1 MSRPETKGKSVAG
14 QFARQVAGQTVEQTV
29 ICDLCPRECHIANGK
44 NGYCFVR
51 QNHDG
56 TLIAAAYGRS
66 TGFCIDPVEK
76 KPLYHFLPGTP
87 TLSFGTVGCN
97 LGCLHCQNWQT
108 SHCRSLVPLTEHAMP
123 ETIAD
128 AARQLECPSVSFTYN
143 EPVVWAEYA
152 VDTAK
157 ACRERGV
164 KTVVVSAGYIMPE
177 PRKWFFEQI
186 DAANIDLKAFSERF
200 YQEISGVSLQPVLDT
215 LRYVARETDVWL
227 EVTTLLIPGK
237 NDDPEELRRMCD
249 WFVHEL
255 GEHVPLHFSAFHPA
269 HKLQEIMPTSPDS
282 LFLVREFARK
292 AGIRHVYPGNV
303 SFVREQS
310 TFCPQC
316 GQCVLE
322 RNDLGTFARQ
332 ITLPE
337 NTDQSTAARS
347 TANGVTASTAKAN
360 CRNCGTLIPGVFQ
373 PVVGNWGNRRQGV
386 RFS

>member
-1 MSRPETKGKSVAG
+1 MDFGLMQKIAQWWHKSDIGKETADNP
-14 QFARQVAGQTVEQTV
+14 VEQTV
-29 ICDLCPRECHIANGK
+29 VCDLCPRECHIADGK

-51 QNHDG
+51 QNHVG
-56 TLIAAAYGRS
+56 TLIAAAWGRS
-66 TGFCIDPVEK
+66 TGFCIDPIEK

-108 SHCRSLVPLTEHAMP
+108 SHCRSLAPLTEYVVP
-123 ETIAD
+123 EMIAD
-128 AARQLECPSVSFTYN
+128 AAKQLGCPSVSLTYN

-164 KTVVVSAGYIMPE
+164 KTVAVSAGYIMPE

-200 YQEISGVSLQPVLDT
+200 YRDISGATLPPVLDT
-215 LRYVARETDVWL
+215 LRYVARETDAWL
-227 EVTTLLIPGK
+227 EVTTLLIPGE

-249 WFVHEL
+249 WFVREL

-269 HKLQEIMPTSPDS
+269 HKLQNKTPTLPVS
-282 LFLVREFARK
+282 LFLAREIARN
-292 AGIRHVYPGNV
+292 AGIRHVYLGNIP
-303 SFVREQS
+303 SAGEQS

-322 RNDLGTFARQ
+322 RNELGTFARE
-332 ITLPE
+332 ITLPAK
-337 NTDQSTAARS
+337 TA
-347 TANGVTASTAKAN
+347 TANHVTAI

-373 PVVGNWGNRRQGV
+373 PVIGNWGNRRQGI
-386 RFS
+386 RFQ